1 MESLGYQMEKKKLQY
16 LRQGWAPLLWHFYQ
30 EITSELRVKEII
42 ILLIIISITTTII
55 IIIIIIIFLGS
66 LRPGNTALMSS
77 KA

>member
-30 EITSELRVKEII
+30 ETTSELRVKEII
-42 ILLIIISITTTII
+42 ILLIIISITTII